1 MEEVTNN
8 PEVTPEIIGQGEGTG
23 EVTETEQPEVQAQD
37 EVEETEEGKGM
48 PDDPKLL
55 RVKMTQATQRAA
67 DAEKKYEELLSRSE
81 KLLSHPKIRQALEE
95 VRGEGA
101 QQPAGQP
108 SLKYAD
114 MTDEQKNAYNT
125 LKPFINLF
133 LEEMGVT
140 PKLAQFENF
149 AKTSAQREAENEQNR
164 VISEFYTK
172 HPEARD
178 NPQVNKAVADI
189 INNGL
194 ARGEIISPEN
204 AWKIYTSDSA
214 EANAKQKVLEEN
226 KLKKEAAMPKPSGA
240 TPAPIQ
246 KGKMSPRQAVEE
258 ALKTVGY

>member
-8 PEVTPEIIGQGEGTG
+8 PEVAPEIIGQGEGTG
-23 EVTETEQPEVQAQD
+23 EVTETEQPEAQAQD
-37 EVEETEEGKGM
+37 EVESGEEGKGT

-55 RVKMTQATQRAA
+55 RAKMTQATQRAA

-81 KLLSHPKIRQALEE
+81 KLLSHPKVRQALEE
-95 VRGEGA
+95 IRGEGV
-101 QQPAGQP
+101 QPAGQP

-114 MTDEQKNAYNT
+114 MTDEQKSAYNT
-125 LKPFINLF
+125 LKPFLSLF

-149 AKTSAQREAENEQNR
+149 AMTSVQREAENEHNR
-164 VISEFYTK
+164 IISEFYAK

-178 NPQVNKAVADI
+178 NPQVNKAIADI

-226 KLKKEAAMPKPSGA
+226 RLKKEAAMPKPSGA